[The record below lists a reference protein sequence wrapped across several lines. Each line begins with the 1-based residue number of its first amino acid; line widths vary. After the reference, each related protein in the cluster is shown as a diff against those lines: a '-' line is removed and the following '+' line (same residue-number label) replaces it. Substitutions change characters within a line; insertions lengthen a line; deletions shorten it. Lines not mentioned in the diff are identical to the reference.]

1 MIVPCLTR
9 NIHSIKADLVP
20 SIVRKQFRQAPAKS
34 TDEKTLKSDEEGSVK
49 PDAEKHIFGFIQTS
63 ELSETLALLE
73 IPQSQP
79 RQYPHSL
86 IKCYAQTVEPQSQ
99 TPGAPATATPNVS
112 YCLRANNL
120 LAYCEANRLL
130 LTKHR
135 SSGGR
140 PVRDEKVQS
149 HVDGLVGVNSTVG
162 KGASIKRTVIGGNC
176 KISDK
181 VKMVNCI
188 LQDNVT
194 VGEGVCLENTLV
206 CHDAVIGLGAKIK
219 DCIVGPR
226 QKVAQHSKWHQL
238 LTPTTKP

>member
-1 MIVPCLTR
+1 M
-9 NIHSIKADLVP
+9 P
-20 SIVRKQFRQAPAKS
+20 SIVRKQFRLAPAIS
-34 TDEKTLKSDEEGSVK
+34 NDEKTLKSDEENAK
-49 PDAEKHIFGFIQTS
+49 PDAEKHIFDFIQTS
-63 ELSETLALLE
+63 ELSEMLALLE
-73 IPQSQP
+73 VPPSEP
-79 RQYPHSL
+79 RQYPDSL

-99 TPGAPATATPNVS
+99 TPGAPTSTANAS
-112 YCLRANNL
+112 YCLRVNNW
-120 LAYCEANRLL
+120 LAYCEANRFL

-135 SSGGR
+135 SAGGR

-176 KISDK
+176 KIEDK

-194 VGEGVCLENTLV
+194 VGEGVCLENTIV

-226 QKVAQHSKWHQL
+226 QKVASHSKCHNC
-238 LTPTTKP
+238 